1 MPTRAA
7 STTTTRKRRT
17 RKPTAKKASP
27 VNPTSTKPLEVVI
40 TETVRP
46 STLLKFEDY
55 KSDFKL
61 RWEIHTY
68 EINALIDDIKKLQPY
83 AQQVVTYCKNSY
95 NTHFNQT
102 T

>member
-1 MPTRAA
+1 MPSKAA

-17 RKPTAKKASP
+17 RKPTVKKAP

-46 STLLKFEDY
+46 DTLLKFEDY
-55 KSDFKL
+55 KQDFKL
-61 RWEIHTY
+61 RWAIHQY
-68 EINALIDDIKKLQPY
+68 EIDALIEDIKKLQPY

-95 NTHFNQT
+95 NNHFNPT

>member
-40 TETVRP
+40 TETV
-46 STLLKFEDY
+46 LF
-55 KSDFKL
+55 
-61 RWEIHTY
+61 
-68 EINALIDDIKKLQPY
+68 Q
-83 AQQVVTYCKNSY
+83 
-95 NTHFNQT
+95 
-102 T
+102 